1 MLSFTE
7 FELIWQ
13 ILPLILSASALRI
26 AQKTQKEWS
35 IWKEQ
40 ALITRAE
47 KQLAELEYMPEQRP
61 IRSTPAIQKAKISS
75 PCNSDVK
82 AKTSGVEPKQTKNV
96 VVAKTQ
102 AEPKPP
108 IAPAHHSPEP
118 SFSWEMDCSPG
129 SAD

>member
-47 KQLAELEYMPEQRP
+47 KQLAELEYMPE
-61 IRSTPAIQKAKISS
+61 
-75 PCNSDVK
+75 
-82 AKTSGVEPKQTKNV
+82 
-96 VVAKTQ
+96 
-102 AEPKPP
+102 
-108 IAPAHHSPEP
+108 
-118 SFSWEMDCSPG
+118 
-129 SAD
+129 